1 MNKDRKQDRPQRSA
15 RSASGPARRGAA
27 APGRAGPA
35 AAEAPPTEGIAADLL
50 NAAVAATAQL
60 LTFTQPADAALSA
73 FFRARKSGGRDRAF
87 IAETAYAVLR
97 RKRLLERLAACG
109 PNLEPSFLAPGATP
123 KRAPKTAGVRRISPR
138 ELVLLS
144 LSRVRGMSQRQLEG
158 ALLPGEAE
166 WLADIRRQ
174 PEPELSLAEQLD
186 CPDWLVER
194 LAPRMTAEELLALA
208 RALNTPA
215 PLDLRVNT
223 LKAERDDVI
232 RRLAADGIAAA
243 PCPYSPLGLRLKTK
257 PYLAKHPAYLD
268 GSIEVQDEGSQLL
281 GFLLQPK
288 RGEMVVDF
296 CAGAGG

>member
-1 MNKDRKQDRPQRSA
+1 MAQVAA
-15 RSASGPARRGAA
+15 RGGGAGGSGSGARRGAA
-27 APGRAGPA
+27 ATRQAPADGR
-35 AAEAPPTEGIAADLL
+35 EAPATDGLSADLL

-73 FFRARKSGGRDRAF
+73 FFRARRSGGRDRAF

-123 KRAPKTAGVRRISPR
+123 KRASKPTGPRRISPR

-158 ALLPGEAE
+158 ALMPGEAE
-166 WLADIRRQ
+166 WLAEIRRQ

-186 CPDWLVER
+186 FPDWLVER
-194 LAPRMTAEELLALA
+194 LAPRMSAEDLLALA

-223 LKAERDDVI
+223 LKAEPAAVI
-232 RRLAADGIAAA
+232 ARLAADGIVAT
-243 PCPYSPLGLRLKTK
+243 R
-257 PYLAKHPAYLD
+257 
-268 GSIEVQDEGSQLL
+268 
-281 GFLLQPK
+281 
-288 RGEMVVDF
+288 
-296 CAGAGG
+296 

>member
-1 MNKDRKQDRPQRSA
+1 MNTKRPRTQDR
-15 RSASGPARRGAA
+15 
-27 APGRAGPA
+27 GRPA
-35 AAEAPPTEGIAADLL
+35 AGGEATPVAEGLAADLL

-60 LTFTQPADAALSA
+60 LTFTQPADATLSA

-97 RKRLLERLAACG
+97 RKRLLERLAASG
-109 PNLEPSFLAPGATP
+109 PNLEPAFLAPGATP
-123 KRAPKTAGVRRISPR
+123 KRAPKTPGARRISPR

-158 ALLPGEAE
+158 ALMPGEAE
-166 WLADIRRQ
+166 WLAEIRRQ

-186 CPDWLVER
+186 FPDWLAER
-194 LAPRMTAEELLALA
+194 LAPRMSAEELLALA

-223 LKAERDDVI
+223 LKAEPAAVVA
-232 RRLAADGIAAA
+232 RLAADGIVAT
-243 PCPYSPLGLRLKTK
+243 PTPFSPIGLRLKTK
-257 PYLAKHPAYLD
+257 PYLQKHPAYLD

-281 GFLLQPK
+281 GFLLAPK
-288 RGEMVVDF
+288 RGEMVVDLSLIHI
-296 CAGAGG
+296 